1 HLSLGDLA
9 VSGLKGDE
17 KPSYEQISKSRMHYG
32 KVRELTDALSLIRDA
47 TFNEGQLLESVAD
60 NPEGHV
66 NHYLTFDS
74 NKNEILESGEYSA
87 SGLAELE
94 PFSDADLNSDKGVGW
109 DELYEVTTLTLYKSI
124 ENLFRDYIKK
134 YGEDEAA
141 DASQATRKIGIA
153 CEKQGRPSEMLN
165 LYHADIKK
173 FGNNPASVGVDE
185 ILKIYFEK
193 YDHYDKLYGN
203 TLELLKTLE
212 RRGEAVSFVCKD
224 RKGVESTISGTV
236 EEILGDRRK
245 LLPWLGSEFKGLDPI
260 VYDVVVRSRATIYTN
275 DKARAAIAGHRKKY
289 EKLHGNFPVDLS
301 PAKTFRS
308 TFDDAQAAGQVTL
321 SLRMRAMLDKVGAPV
336 PGTYTP
342 QRSDFPNASPGV
354 LVWMAK
360 KLLAQNQTED
370 AVAAME
376 RLVNVYGET
385 GGEFL
390 FDAHYVLGEASER
403 ERDYRAAA
411 NHFDQALVN
420 SSWHELAGSA
430 NIRKGRACYE
440 VGKAEGDKNAYR
452 EAVSAFEGVRNDDE
466 MSLEERAESSFM
478 MGECQLAQR
487 DVSGAAYYY
496 MDTALN
502 FPGAINWAEKAYL
515 QAIRCYEQ
523 AGKPEE
529 VSKIEKQYNS
539 WAGKYK

>member
-1 HLSLGDLA
+1 
-9 VSGLKGDE
+9 
-17 KPSYEQISKSRMHYG
+17 
-32 KVRELTDALSLIRDA
+32 
-47 TFNEGQLLESVAD
+47 
-60 NPEGHV
+60 
-66 NHYLTFDS
+66 
-74 NKNEILESGEYSA
+74 
-87 SGLAELE
+87 
-94 PFSDADLNSDKGVGW
+94 
-109 DELYEVTTLTLYKSI
+109 
-124 ENLFRDYIKK
+124 
-134 YGEDEAA
+134 
-141 DASQATRKIGIA
+141 
-153 CEKQGRPSEMLN
+153 
-165 LYHADIKK
+165 
-173 FGNNPASVGVDE
+173 
-185 ILKIYFEK
+185 
-193 YDHYDKLYGN
+193 
-203 TLELLKTLE
+203 
-212 RRGEAVSFVCKD
+212 
-224 RKGVESTISGTV
+224 
-236 EEILGDRRK
+236 
-245 LLPWLGSEFKGLDPI
+245 
-260 VYDVVVRSRATIYTN
+260 
-275 DKARAAIAGHRKKY
+275 
-289 EKLHGNFPVDLS
+289 
-301 PAKTFRS
+301 
-308 TFDDAQAAGQVTL
+308 
-321 SLRMRAMLDKVGAPV
+321 
-336 PGTYTP
+336 
-342 QRSDFPNASPGV
+342 
-354 LVWMAK
+354 
-360 KLLAQNQTED
+360 
-370 AVAAME
+370 ME

-515 QAIRCYEQ
+515 QAIRCFEQ

-529 VSKIEKQYNS
+529 VSKIERQYNS